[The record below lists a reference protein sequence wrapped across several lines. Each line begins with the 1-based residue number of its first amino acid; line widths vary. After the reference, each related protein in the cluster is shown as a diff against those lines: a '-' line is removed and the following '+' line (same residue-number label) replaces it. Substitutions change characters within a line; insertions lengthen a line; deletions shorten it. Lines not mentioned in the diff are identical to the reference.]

1 MLLAHCCELSL
12 QSHLKAAREG
22 SQQAAV
28 AGHVILQAQSPA
40 QVQRIFFATVCLG
53 LDLSVAPLLASMTF
67 VINCQNAFYHYKAR
81 RKLWDCL
88 GISGEMHIV
97 CRETDCRR
105 DRASPL
111 RLVHRWDHAG
121 LPWRQRQCSGPD
133 DHRRTCA
140 VLHVSRQA
148 MLMTSRMSVC
158 CIRTLKLRRACV
170 SCRVHANGVAAED
183 RSPVQQP
190 GGRFHHCVS
199 HHTPARQGRQH
210 RCPIRTLSPARAH
223 MYARLCKLTAP

>member
-1 MLLAHCCELSL
+1 MLASAVGALLRVVASKSSESCTRRVATGC
-12 QSHLKAAREG
+12 G
-22 SQQAAV
+22 SGPRDIASAV
-28 AGHVILQAQSPA
+28 TSTGA
-40 QVQRIFFATVCLG
+40 IFFATVCLG

-148 MLMTSRMSVC
+148 MLMTSRMSVS
-158 CIRTLKLRRACV
+158 CIRTLKLRSACV

-199 HHTPARQGRQH
+199 HHTPAR
-210 RCPIRTLSPARAH
+210 
-223 MYARLCKLTAP
+223 